1 MKHLGFY
8 FFHQLLHFIPCDV
21 NYFRLLRQIMPSLL
35 SHSSF
40 LIKNTTQVPQNLCLG
55 TTLIKSLQYPNK
67 TSFLN
72 AKTHRKDKKK
82 KMNDVLLIIR
92 HMGKQILEHNINR
105 YSILNWLLLVG
116 YLFIYIYEQLQKWSD
131 ELINI
136 GNGIDIDTLEWTLEM
151 EIDLLAEASNI
162 EHWRF

>member
-55 TTLIKSLQYPNK
+55 TTLIKSLQDPNK

-72 AKTHRKDKKK
+72 AKTHRKDKLKRK

-92 HMGKQILEHNINR
+92 NMGKQILEHNINR

-116 YLFIYIYEQLQKWSD
+116 YLYEQLQQWSD

>member
-1 MKHLGFY
+1 MSITLGF
-8 FFHQLLHFIPCDV
+8 FVKLCRVCFHIRV
-21 NYFRLLRQIMPSLL
+21 SLL
-35 SHSSF
+35 
-40 LIKNTTQVPQNLCLG
+40 KTTQVPQNLCLG
-55 TTLIKSLQYPNK
+55 TTLIKSLQDPNK

-116 YLFIYIYEQLQKWSD
+116 YLYEQLQQWSD

>member
-8 FFHQLLHFIPCDV
+8 FFHQLLPFIPCDV

-55 TTLIKSLQYPNK
+55 TTLIKSLQDPNK

-72 AKTHRKDKKK
+72 AKTHRKDKLKRK

-92 HMGKQILEHNINR
+92 NMGKQILEHNINR

-116 YLFIYIYEQLQKWSD
+116 YLYEQLQQWSD

>member
-55 TTLIKSLQYPNK
+55 TTLIKSLQDPNK

-92 HMGKQILEHNINR
+92 NMGKQILEHNINR

-116 YLFIYIYEQLQKWSD
+116 YLFIYLFIYMNNYK
-131 ELINI
+131 
-136 GNGIDIDTLEWTLEM
+136 NGLMSLLTLGM
-151 EIDLLAEASNI
+151 A
-162 EHWRF
+162 

>member
-1 MKHLGFY
+1 
-8 FFHQLLHFIPCDV
+8 
-21 NYFRLLRQIMPSLL
+21 
-35 SHSSF
+35 
-40 LIKNTTQVPQNLCLG
+40 
-55 TTLIKSLQYPNK
+55 
-67 TSFLN
+67 
-72 AKTHRKDKKK
+72 
-82 KMNDVLLIIR
+82 
-92 HMGKQILEHNINR
+92 MGKQILEHNINR

-116 YLFIYIYEQLQKWSD
+116 YLYEQLQQWSD

>member
-1 MKHLGFY
+1 
-8 FFHQLLHFIPCDV
+8 
-21 NYFRLLRQIMPSLL
+21 
-35 SHSSF
+35 
-40 LIKNTTQVPQNLCLG
+40 
-55 TTLIKSLQYPNK
+55 
-67 TSFLN
+67 
-72 AKTHRKDKKK
+72 
-82 KMNDVLLIIR
+82 MNDVLLIIR
-92 HMGKQILEHNINR
+92 NMGKQILEHNINR

-116 YLFIYIYEQLQKWSD
+116 YLFIYLYIYIYEQLQQWSD

>member
-8 FFHQLLHFIPCDV
+8 FFHQLLPFIPCDV
-21 NYFRLLRQIMPSLL
+21 NYFRLLRQIMPSLF

-40 LIKNTTQVPQNLCLG
+40 LIKDTTQVPQNLCLG

-105 YSILNWLLLVG
+105 YPILNWLLLVG
-116 YLFIYIYEQLQKWSD
+116 YLYEQLQQWSD

-136 GNGIDIDTLEWTLEM
+136 GNGIDIDKLEWTLEI

>member
-55 TTLIKSLQYPNK
+55 TTLIKSLQDPNK

-72 AKTHRKDKKK
+72 AKTHRKDKLKRK

-92 HMGKQILEHNINR
+92 NMGKQILEHNINR

-116 YLFIYIYEQLQKWSD
+116 YLYEQLQQWSD

-136 GNGIDIDTLEWTLEM
+136 GNGIDIDKLEWTLEI

>member
-8 FFHQLLHFIPCDV
+8 FFHQLLPFIPCEV
-21 NYFRLLRQIMPSLL
+21 NYFRLLRQIMPSLF

-40 LIKNTTQVPQNLCLG
+40 LIKDTTQVPQNLCLG
-55 TTLIKSLQYPNK
+55 TTLIKSLQDPNK

-72 AKTHRKDKKK
+72 AKTHRKDKLKRK

-92 HMGKQILEHNINR
+92 NMGKQILEHNINR

-116 YLFIYIYEQLQKWSD
+116 YLYEQLQQWSD